1 MNRLRDLRED
11 RDLTLADVGDAV
23 GMSAMA
29 ISYYERGIRALTD
42 ELIPKFCAYYGVTSD
57 YLLGLSSQPHSA
69 VSELDTALLAAYHAA
84 PDEIKGIV
92 DHALAPYMQVA
103 PGGRAAS

>member
-11 RDLTLADVGDAV
+11 RDLTLADVGAAI

-42 ELIPKFCAYYGVTSD
+42 ELIPKFCSYYAVTAD
-57 YLLGLSSQPHSA
+57 YLLGISAQPQA
-69 VSELDTALLAAYHAA
+69 TVSEMDTALLAAYHVA
-84 PDEIKGIV
+84 PEEIKGIV
-92 DHALAPYMQVA
+92 DHALAPYKQA
-103 PGGRAAS
+103 AAGRAAS